1 MENNKLNIKQEAF
14 CQAYV
19 KLDDATASYKEAGY
33 SYKNKTTKSIHEA
46 ACRLLKNSK
55 VQARVSILKS
65 EIAKIAEKKFE
76 ITHTEILNHLNI
88 LRNARI
94 DEYIEYIEVDF
105 PITRTTGTGKNR
117 ITTTTIEKRAELRFK
132 TFDKLTKEQLMCIE
146 SVKQTPHGIELK
158 LHGKDWTIDKINKHI
173 GFYEKNNEQKQ
184 PTVNFDIGDSESRD
198 KRIMELIAKAN
209 QSVNK

>member
-1 MENNKLNIKQEAF
+1 MENNKLTLKQEAF

-33 SYKNKTTKSIHEA
+33 SYENKATKTIHEA

-55 VQARVSILKS
+55 VAARIVVLKS

-94 DEYIEYIEVDF
+94 DEYIEYIEVEF

-184 PTVNFDIGDSESRD
+184 PVFNLGDGFTED
-198 KRIMELIAKAN
+198 KKKRLDELKAKLLAGD
-209 QSVNK
+209 